1 VEALRIDTSA
11 KHLKFIILNNHDE
24 DELKRTLTR
33 TKLIALF
40 KGACNMEDLDNLV
53 SITTSRQILLYGE
66 TMVNYQVMQQLALG
80 MSEEEKATMRARE
93 LAVETDSERLAR
105 REAEIMS
112 LLSEGMTA
120 AHLGGFRYTL

>member
-1 VEALRIDTSA
+1 
-11 KHLKFIILNNHDE
+11 
-24 DELKRTLTR
+24 
-33 TKLIALF
+33 
-40 KGACNMEDLDNLV
+40 MEDLDNLV

-66 TMVNYQVMQQLALG
+66 TMVNYQVMKQLALG
-80 MSEEEKATMRARE
+80 MSEEEKAMMRASE
-93 LAVETDSERLAR
+93 LAVETESERLAR